1 MLGELVTQDV
11 IKVNE
16 KCDNWKDAIGVGVEL
31 LESKGIVEDRYKDA
45 IINNFKELGPYMV
58 IAPGI
63 VLSHAR
69 PEGGVNKTG
78 ISILT
83 LDKPLNFGNEQND
96 PVKLVVTLAAK
107 DNENHLELLSSL
119 MEMFMNAEDLNGILE
134 ADNQNEVY
142 KIIQKYN

>member
-1 MLGELVTQDV
+1 MLGELVTKDV

-16 KCDNWKDAIGVGVEL
+16 KCDNWKDAIGVVEEI

-69 PEGGVNKTG
+69 PEGGVNDTG

-119 MEMFMNAEDLNGILE
+119 MEMFMNTEDLNGILE
-134 ADNQNEVY
+134 ANNQNEVY

>member
-1 MLGELVTQDV
+1 MLGELVTKDV

-16 KCDNWKDAIGVGVEL
+16 KCDNWKDAIGVGVKL
-31 LESKGIVEDRYKDA
+31 LESKGVVEDRYKDA

-69 PEGGVNKTG
+69 PEGGVNETG

-83 LDKPLNFGNEQND
+83 LKEPLNFGNEQND

-119 MEMFMNAEDLNGILE
+119 MEMFMNTEDLNGILE
-134 ADNQNEVY
+134 ADNQNDVY